1 MFDLYQL
8 AYTII
13 VAQTLCF
20 SVTSHFSKHKKS
32 RSLLIYRA
40 IRLFKILLAETVGF
54 EPTDRVYAIKRFRV
68 VLVMT
73 TSIHLRIQLS
83 VTGQL
88 LLYHFGFY

>member
-1 MFDLYQL
+1 M
-8 AYTII
+8 
-13 VAQTLCF
+13 
-20 SVTSHFSKHKKS
+20 
-32 RSLLIYRA
+32 LIYC
-40 IRLFKILLAETVGF
+40 IFQLFQISMAETVGF